1 MRLIF
6 KVSYYIRTNYV
17 NKEGKSPLMIRIYLN
32 GKMLTVGSAGIN
44 TLR

>member
-6 KVSYYIRTNYV
+6 KVSYYIRTNYE

-32 GKMLTVGSAGIN
+32 GKNAHCRISRN
-44 TLR
+44 QR